1 MSGELFEGESMD
13 LVTVNG
19 LSKRYGGIVALS
31 EATFSAR
38 AGEVH
43 ALLGENGA
51 GKSTFIQ
58 ILSGAVQLLG
68 GSILVDGQDVQS
80 VTQDAAQARGV
91 GLRLPGIVAD
101 PRPQRRAEH
110 LVPP

>member
-1 MSGELFEGESMD
+1 MD
-13 LVTVNG
+13 LVTATG

-31 EATFSAR
+31 EAGLTAR

-58 ILSGAVQLLG
+58 ILSGAIRHDG
-68 GSILVDGQDVQS
+68 GSIMVDS
-80 VTQDAAQARGV
+80 RGV
-91 GLRLPGIVAD
+91 SATEPGRGA
-101 PRPQRRAEH
+101 RARHRRR
-110 LVPP
+110 VPGTCHWSPTSPSRRTSGSATSR